1 MKKFALLLS
10 TLSIGQ
16 LYGQISIVSSD
27 FAIANDTVRY
37 SVASNIPA
45 SYEQAGANKTWNF
58 SEIRATSQDVLRYQ
72 PVTSTPYF
80 LQFFTATYGL
90 PETANFPGIGGGGA
104 NANPFGYYR
113 LNPTA
118 LVSMGKGATIQNLP
132 LGIVYNPRDTMF
144 KFPLEYQKVY
154 EGSFAGS
161 AGFAGLGSLVQTGTR
176 RTEVDGWGT
185 IITPF
190 GTFDCLRVKS
200 EVNGVDSISLGA
212 TGIPIPNSRTEY
224 YWFGKNQD
232 FPLMEVVINNLTQQ
246 TTIRYKDRYRPELY
260 RSNARFTASRTKA
273 TTKDTITLNN
283 QSLNSPTRYTWT
295 ITPSTFKY
303 VAGTAASSA
312 SPRIQF
318 EAEGVY
324 SIKLEVNY
332 LGGSDDTLRSNY
344 ISITAPTTALV
355 EKVIEKE
362 SLNFFPNPGKDL
374 VNFSSGLNQVS
385 QVRIYNLLGEE
396 VIAFSLAPQQVL
408 PVNTSNLKSGIYFVE
423 LQANGQKISKKLR
436 ID

>member
-16 LYGQISIVSSD
+16 LFGQISIVSSD
-27 FAIANDTVRY
+27 FASANDTVRY
-37 SVASNIPA
+37 SVAVALPA
-45 SYEQAGANKTWNF
+45 SFEQGGADKTWNF
-58 SEIRATSQDVLRYQ
+58 SELRATSQDVQRYL

-90 PETANFPGIGGGGA
+90 PETGNIPGIGVGGA

-132 LGIVYNPRDTMF
+132 IGIVYNPRDTMF
-144 KFPLEYQKVY
+144 KFPLEYEKVFEGYY
-154 EGSFAGS
+154 EGS

-185 IITPF
+185 IITPY
-190 GTFDCLRVKS
+190 GTFECLRVKS
-200 EVNGVDSISLGA
+200 EVDGVDSISLGA

-232 FPLMEVVINNLTQQ
+232 FPLMEVVLNNFTQQ

-260 RSNARFTASRTKA
+260 RNNARFTASRTKA
-273 TTKDTITLNN
+273 TTKDTITLTN
-283 QSLNSPTRYTWT
+283 QSLNSPTKYTWT
-295 ITPSTFKY
+295 ITPSTYRF
-303 VAGTAASSA
+303 VAGTTANSA
-312 SPRIQF
+312 SPRVLF

-324 SIKLEVNY
+324 SVKLLVNY

-344 ISITAPTTALV
+344 ISVTAPTTALV
-355 EKVIEKE
+355 EKAIEKE
-362 SLNFFPNPGKDL
+362 ALSFFPNPGKDL
-374 VNFSSGLNQVS
+374 VNFSSGLNQAS

-396 VIAFSLAPQQVL
+396 VIAFSLAPRQVL
-408 PVNTSNLKSGIYFVE
+408 PMNTSTLKSGIYFVE
-423 LQANGQKISKKLR
+423 LQANGQKVTKKLR

>member
-1 MKKFALLLS
+1 MKKFTLLLS

-16 LYGQISIVSSD
+16 LFGQISIVSSD

-37 SVASNIPA
+37 SVAANIPA

-154 EGSFAGS
+154 EGFFAGS

-232 FPLMEVVINNLTQQ
+232 FPLMEVVINNFTEQ

-260 RSNARFTASRTKA
+260 RNNARFTASRTKA
-273 TTKDTITLNN
+273 TNKDTITLNN

-295 ITPSTFKY
+295 IIPPSFRF
-303 VAGTAASSA
+303 VAGTTASSA
-312 SPRIQF
+312 SPRILF

-355 EKVIEKE
+355 EKAVEKE

-374 VNFSSGLNQVS
+374 VNFSSSLNQVS

>member
-1 MKKFALLLS
+1 
-10 TLSIGQ
+10 
-16 LYGQISIVSSD
+16 
-27 FAIANDTVRY
+27 
-37 SVASNIPA
+37 
-45 SYEQAGANKTWNF
+45 
-58 SEIRATSQDVLRYQ
+58 
-72 PVTSTPYF
+72 VTSTPYF

-154 EGSFAGS
+154 EGFFAGS

-232 FPLMEVVINNLTQQ
+232 FPLMEVVINNFTEQ

-260 RSNARFTASRTKA
+260 RNNARFTASRTKA
-273 TTKDTITLNN
+273 TNKDTITLNN

-295 ITPSTFKY
+295 IIPSSFRF
-303 VAGTAASSA
+303 VAGTTASSA
-312 SPRIQF
+312 SPRILF

-355 EKVIEKE
+355 EKAVEKE

-374 VNFSSGLNQVS
+374 VNFSSSLNQVS

>member
-10 TLSIGQ
+10 TLGLGQ
-16 LYGQISIVSSD
+16 AFGQISIVSTD

-37 SVASNIPA
+37 SVAANLPA
-45 SYEQAGANKTWNF
+45 NYEQGGANKAWNF
-58 SEIRATSQDVLRYQ
+58 SEIRATTQDVLRYF
-72 PVTSTPYF
+72 PVTGTPYF

-90 PETANFPGIGGGGA
+90 PETANLPGIGGGGA

-113 LNPTA
+113 LNANA
-118 LVSMGKGATIQNLP
+118 LVSMGKGATIQSLP
-132 LGIVYNPRDTMF
+132 IGIVYNPRDTMF
-144 KFPLEYQKVY
+144 KFPLEYENVF
-154 EGSFAGS
+154 EGAYAGS

-185 IITPF
+185 IATPF
-190 GTFDCLRVKS
+190 GTFECLRVKS
-200 EVNGVDSISLGA
+200 EVNGIDSISIGA

-260 RSNARFTASRTKA
+260 KSNARFSASRTKA

-283 QSLNSPTRYTWT
+283 QSLNSPTKFTWT
-295 ITPSTFKY
+295 ITPSTYRF
-303 VAGTAASSA
+303 VAGTNASSA
-312 SPRIQF
+312 SPRVLF
-318 EAEGVY
+318 DAENEY

-332 LGGSDDTLRSNY
+332 LGGSDDTLRTNY
-344 ISITAPTTALV
+344 ISITEPITS
-355 EKVIEKE
+355 VIENVTLTE
-362 SLNFFPNPGKDL
+362 SINFFPNPGKEL
-374 VNFSSGLNQVS
+374 VNFNSSLNQES
-385 QVRIYNLLGEE
+385 KIRLYNLLGEE
-396 VIAFSLAPQQVL
+396 IMAFNLAPKQVL
-408 PVNTSNLKSGIYFVE
+408 SVNTSTLKPGIYFVE
-423 LQANGQKISKKLR
+423 FQANGQKMSKKLR